1 MPIMMLPRWP
11 SFTSLLPHLQVMHL
25 TLIHSH
31 IIVEFNIVL
40 WTDEFLEIN
49 QSHGILFSARKEV
62 WICISGFRYLLYL
75 LFLSLFCLF
84 WERNFITW
92 DLWVSY
98 RIVSWKYFW
107 EGTRKEGNQIQCL
120 IFPVY
125 TVP

>member
-62 WICISGFRYLLYL
+62 FGFAFQAFDTFCTCCFCPCSVCFERKISLREIYE
-75 LFLSLFCLF
+75 FLT
-84 WERNFITW
+84 E
-92 DLWVSY
+92 
-98 RIVSWKYFW
+98 
-107 EGTRKEGNQIQCL
+107 
-120 IFPVY
+120 
-125 TVP
+125 